1 MEVKNLIITEK
12 DKKQLID
19 LIKSSEA
26 VDPIAA
32 KCRKKLLEELKEAI
46 LIDEEKFPKNIVRI
60 GSVITLST
68 RFGRKSGLEL
78 VLPSNADIQKGRLSA
93 LSPMGTAIIGYE
105 EGSEVN
111 WHFPQGDEIIH
122 IEKVTN

>member
-46 LIDEEKFPKNIVRI
+46 LIDEENFPKNIVRI

-78 VLPSNADIQKGRLSA
+78 VLPSNADIQKGKLSA

>member
-1 MEVKNLIITEK
+1 MEVKSLIITEK
-12 DKKQLID
+12 DKKQLIE

-32 KCRKKLLEELKEAI
+32 KCRKKLLEELKEATI
-46 LIDEEKFPKNIVRI
+46 VSAENFPSNVVKI
-60 GSVITLST
+60 GSSITLST
-68 RFGRKSGLEL
+68 RFGRKAGLEL
-78 VLPSNADIQKGRLSA
+78 VIPSQADIQKGKLSA

-122 IEKVTN
+122 IESVVN

>member
-32 KCRKKLLEELKEAI
+32 KCRKKLLKELKEAI
-46 LIDEEKFPKNIVRI
+46 LIDEENFPKNIVRI
-60 GSVITLST
+60 GSVISLST

-78 VLPSNADIQKGRLSA
+78 VLPSNADIQKGKLSA